1 MAWLNAVN
9 KHATDSEHNNHL
21 MRLDTSHA
29 ARSMLSIPWMETTML
44 TALFIVAFLP
54 LAIMVGLVVLAGFL
68 SALFK

>member
-1 MAWLNAVN
+1 M
-9 KHATDSEHNNHL
+9 
-21 MRLDTSHA
+21 M
-29 ARSMLSIPWMETTML
+29 